1 MCNSASFIVTQN
13 DVFFSKYSDSH
24 EDIISENKLN
34 DKTDTPDFVRIE
46 ISPKDNDYRTPI
58 ESWIFKTDQD
68 FLPEW
73 FNIQEAEIA
82 CRDKINEW
90 AKTHIIRKDTK
101 IPAEFTKLNLII
113 LSGNVTIDT
122 LSDGCVQSY
131 ETTKLTI
138 NTLSGGDVRSYDTTK
153 LTINTVSSGDV
164 RSYNTSKVTIN
175 TVSSGYVRSYD
186 TSKVTINTLSGGDV
200 RSHHT
205 SNVTI
210 DKMSGGDVWS
220 YNKSKVTIDKMSG
233 GDVWSYNKSKV
244 TIDTVFGGDVQS
256 RDTSK
261 LTIKNDKRI
270 TQNV

>member
-34 DKTDTPDFVRIE
+34 DKTKKPDFVRIE
-46 ISPKDNDYRTPI
+46 IFPKDNDYRTPM
-58 ESWIFKTDQD
+58 ENWIFKTDQD

-73 FNIQEAEIA
+73 FNNKEAEIA

-101 IPAEFTKLNLII
+101 IPIELTKLNLII

-122 LSDGCVQSY
+122 LS
-131 ETTKLTI
+131 
-138 NTLSGGDVRSYDTTK
+138 GGDVRSYNTSKLIINTISGGYVGSYDTSKVTIDTVSGGDLWSYNTSKVTIDTVSGRDVRSYNTSK

-164 RSYNTSKVTIN
+164 RSY
-175 TVSSGYVRSYD
+175 D
-186 TSKVTINTLSGGDV
+186 
-200 RSHHT
+200 T

-210 DKMSGGDVWS
+210 DTVSGGYVRRYETS
-220 YNKSKVTIDKMSG
+220 N
-233 GDVWSYNKSKV
+233 V
-244 TIDTVFGGDVQS
+244 TIDTLSGGVVQS

-261 LTIKNDKRI
+261 LTIDTVSGAGGYVQSYETSKLTIKNDRRSK
-270 TQNV
+270 